1 MVGKYIKSHG
11 SYTNRVILIPPP
23 DAVELMKVKLWS
35 SLGMWSS
42 WWWLE
47 SWFMLIMRCVDSQSK
62 VGFLGYSWWNL
73 KIVEFLGDV
82 ILSDCADLSSS
93 QKHGTSTSWKKQ
105 HICFV
110 PGLWHLFWVIKPGKF
125 CCSNPSPGYTNQVSE
140 KNLRFRKNLSW
151 NPLNHKLALAQLFFS
166 GKLSASQAF
175 GGSKKKQGPGV
186 AQTMH

>member
-1 MVGKYIKSHG
+1 M
-11 SYTNRVILIPPP
+11 
-23 DAVELMKVKLWS
+23 LWS
-35 SLGMWSS
+35 WWKWSCDPPLKCDHPGGD
-42 WWWLE
+42 WNLE

-110 PGLWHLFWVIKPGKF
+110 PGLWHLFWV
-125 CCSNPSPGYTNQVSE
+125 SPENSAAT
-140 KNLRFRKNLSW
+140 
-151 NPLNHKLALAQLFFS
+151 PALAIPTKSPKKTLDS
-166 GKLSASQAF
+166 GKTSRETVKNKLRWHSCLF
-175 GGSKKKQGPGV
+175 LGSWVHLRHLGDQKKQGPGV
-186 AQTMH
+186 TTWYQPKQCTKFRTNHS